1 MKTMFNGEW
10 QRNHRNVTEADFIEI
25 KAKLAHKPVNIYG
38 ISEELQWSPWTIR
51 KVQSCDDWSNFLSK
65 NEEITSLWREMSAPV
80 DASSLRDTF
89 HKIKNLKMNLLLLD
103 DFIDTEADLDG
114 SSDIL
119 IGINETT

>member
-1 MKTMFNGEW
+1 MFNGEW

-25 KAKLAHKPVNIYG
+25 KAKLARKPVNIYG

-65 NEEITSLWREMSAPV
+65 NEEITSLWQEMSAPV
-80 DASSLRDTF
+80 DTSNLRDTF
-89 HKIKNLKMNLLLLD
+89 HKIKNLKMNLFLLD
-103 DFIDTEADLDG
+103 DFIDAEADLDG

-119 IGINETT
+119 IEINETT